1 MYSRWAG
8 MDGDDR
14 MTLATGA
21 MRRLLLA
28 LSLLCLSLA
37 PPPPATKGLAQ
48 LDWSAAGIGDRAA
61 LGVTQWFAWGMHS
74 CGGNYTNCTPM
85 NRNWDVAAQTFC
97 PPTTLLGNEPTNP
110 EPAGHPITATLAAS
124 VTVSIEQA
132 CPGMRIVAANIHLNN
147 GAADL
152 QWLKDYLAAYKLKAG
167 HAFTHTLGVHC
178 YSQYADTCL
187 ARLRE
192 LSALDYGGAYWLTE
206 FAMWGAFPYQSGDEL
221 AKFLTAAPLIVDIE
235 RFYIWTNRDNGSAA
249 DLVNANGTLTAR
261 GVVYRDWVP
270 PTVYRQWLPVAAKK
284 YLPPVGYP

>member
-1 MYSRWAG
+1 

-48 LDWSAAGIGDRAA
+48 LDWSHNEDRAA
-61 LGVTQWFAWGMHS
+61 LGVSQWFAWGMNS

-152 QWLKDYLAAYKLKAG
+152 QWLADYLAAYKLKTG
-167 HAFTHTLGVHC
+167 HAFAHTLGVHC

-206 FAMWGAFPYQSGDEL
+206 FAMYGAYPYTTGTEL
-221 AKFLTAAPLIVDIE
+221 AKFLRYAPLQGVVIE
-235 RFYIWTNRDNGSAA
+235 RFYIWTNRGNWPF
-249 DLVNANGTLTAR
+249 DLVNANGTLTEM
-261 GVVYRDWVP
+261 GQVYRDWVP
-270 PTVYRQWLPVAAKK
+270 PTVYNMYIPQMTK
-284 YLPPVGYP
+284 